1 MHEINLMEAFAS
13 YKVKPSTRS
22 RSAVTPDG
30 ALVVSCW
37 YAGFKKADPE
47 ILRYEE
53 DLSSET
59 GGLADALR
67 AHVQEAL
74 TGEYDVRLI
83 VAVETGKPKAAERKD
98 PETAV
103 PLRKTYHAR
112 KDLVGHVTS
121 FDGQRFVIDFR
132 RTEAPARGKAS
143 KTAGHKRLAS

>member
-22 RSAVTPDG
+22 RSAVTSEG

-37 YAGFKKADPE
+37 YAGFKKIDAE

-53 DLSSET
+53 DLTSYT

-67 AHVQEAL
+67 AHVQEAMS
-74 TGEYDVRLI
+74 GEYDVRLI
-83 VAVETGKPKAAERKD
+83 VAVETGKPKTAEKKL
-98 PETAV
+98 PEAV
-103 PLRKTYHAR
+103 GPTRKTYHAR

-132 RTEAPARGKAS
+132 RTEAPRAKSA
-143 KTAGHKRLAS
+143 KNAGHKRLAS

>member
-37 YAGFKKADPE
+37 YTGFKKVDVE

-59 GGLADALR
+59 GGLANALR

-74 TGEYDVRLI
+74 TGEYEVRLI
-83 VAVETGKPKAAERKD
+83 VAVETGKPKTAEKKL
-98 PETAV
+98 PEAAV

-112 KDLVGHVTS
+112 KDLVGHVTA

-132 RTEAPARGKAS
+132 RTAVPVREKAS
-143 KTAGHKRLAS
+143 KGSGHKRLAS